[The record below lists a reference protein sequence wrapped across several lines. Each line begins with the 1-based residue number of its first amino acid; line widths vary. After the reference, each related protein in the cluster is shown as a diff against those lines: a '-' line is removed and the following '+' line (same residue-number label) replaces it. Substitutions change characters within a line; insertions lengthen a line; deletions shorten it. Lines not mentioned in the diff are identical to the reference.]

1 MQQVV
6 GPNSNLRPNKESR
19 PKSRPSKEQEMSHN
33 YAGEKLVMLR
43 RKRNLKFLDVQTIT
57 RQIAGRHG
65 LAEYAICPSRL
76 KGIENGEIPSLYKL
90 YSLSIV
96 YEVPIDILLSWYGVP
111 PAMEEGDL
119 RLAERLKRE
128 KEQNCSE
135 RSYADVA

>member
-1 MQQVV
+1 MQQATQ
-6 GPNSNLRPNKESR
+6 RQPNKGSR
-19 PKSRPSKEQEMSHN
+19 SKSGPTKGLRISP
-33 YAGEKLVMLR
+33 GEELARLR